1 MGNTLSCDSIQK
13 LSLHQKEESDSY
25 DVTDGSASSDS
36 NQLFVSGQNGEV
48 TTNAHKNEKNGKL
61 DKVLMVTPE
70 IDNVNKINNS
80 KKGSEAPP
88 ANTYDNKNNGTN
100 ENEIYGKL
108 DVLKPEMEN
117 SIEMNESK
125 KQSEV
130 PPADTN
136 ENENNG
142 NIDGLVMP
150 DMDNS
155 IEINKSKKY
164 SEQNNGVIFEIDS
177 CTFSDSEDE
186 LSMYLSAE
194 NMNKID
200 KNEKKLDNDIGIGN
214 VNTIKVQKSTGH
226 TNDEKNNI
234 DHVKHKSAMENSV
247 QNVKSMEVQM
257 SLDHINKVN
266 NNLESDKANDT
277 VVNDTGSLN
286 ENIAGETLNGNVEN
300 NATNS
305 KEKSQSGT
313 NCDENNGN
321 DPPAFIE
328 EQNNNDIGLQS
339 DIISVDDN
347 TDMTDDELS
356 MYLTPSESKEVSP
369 FNEKRKTIFTLHDL
383 KKEPQRTGLTA
394 SCNFQN
400 NQEPKYTNKDTD
412 FNKNITDELES
423 IKDIQLMQT
432 DKSADLKY
440 VPSLNTNQ
448 TEKQEVIETQKVYPK
463 TYFMPETAKV
473 SDSSVHLRTSSM
485 ITDKPSPIKQKDVRT
500 LEKMLHYSAE
510 GFSDQIII
518 QSPSKIISEPHSS
531 DTGLTRGNS
540 LVEIT
545 IIDADE
551 TKSHEETKVSVFA
564 ASSSAQLVSPAVKGV
579 HGSCIED
586 SKIVSK
592 EIIVLGQNSVPSMF
606 DENDNEQ
613 ESEFSIITHE
623 FLDNIKKQ
631 GNQKQEGMKHSYV
644 VDKGKGTKPK
654 SVKNKAVT
662 SSVKTTNKSKR
673 FDSFK
678 YPKQKAKNEQEPKS
692 ERPQVASGKFF
703 RKDNKLFIVTNVDG
717 KMVEKEFVRSQKE
730 DDIKLIKKFK
740 TETECE
746 VKAQTYVGEE
756 VQNNSG
762 NNKSSLKGISKNTMK
777 IDAFSDKMRG
787 KRLPTKA
794 AKAHIEGKFL
804 EKSKFA
810 DVKLQSIMKK
820 DIGMVS
826 GIRTSP
832 MVNAHNGPPVG
843 SNNQRALTSS
853 VIDLTRDSRGVKL
866 KNEIGNYEKASS
878 GSILQS
884 SQSEMA
890 VVSRN
895 LSSSYIDNNKPVRET
910 NGQDISSLSENLLK
924 DEKEK
929 SEIMSPQISETQNDV
944 HLSQEVTDNTKHS
957 NDVHQ
962 EIVIHSEGEENAD
975 IKPEKDLDEKDR
987 SKDLKDKATIRVF
1000 KVEQSPKK
1008 SGNGGKRM
1016 AKIIIL
1022 QDDGRYHEVDNVEI
1036 DEGTVVGTSSLTSVP
1051 VEKDSKSALLRS
1063 GARSREGRIRNGS
1076 SAESQ
1081 IDSKVKDSES
1091 SFVDAG
1097 VQSDICCCTCNCKC
1111 KAGVPS
1117 SAAKEKKAVKTNIT
1131 EERLEDTEALAKVKR
1146 QLRMNEEVS
1155 INVDRASADIHLNP
1169 AIKNEDLMDLS
1180 LEANCEDLVLKLRK
1194 QVELMRLIGKNKK
1207 KAGCIL
1213 SHQPLR
1219 RRKQPAEFSKEGET
1233 LNQQANILPKM
1244 TIISPARKI
1253 GSTSEPKSTCSEI
1266 ENKKE
1271 NKDSENSDVP
1281 KKGVKRKSREILSPR
1296 EQHIES
1302 LTDNKEKYC
1311 IKLKTELTT
1320 DVLKRSRLKAQVS
1333 SGSRRELKKLKIDM
1347 KQDIIDYPEKL
1358 NDTLTNNNS
1367 VQTRHTRQKVKSQEI
1382 SPVKKEISRTPSEK
1396 VSDTS
1401 PVQSEVK
1408 GNKNRRGPCKQMK
1421 NKAENVDPALEN
1433 TTILDKTVSNKSSEK
1448 KEESKKHKT
1457 TCKRELDNLFIDMVV
1472 GNKTTKSPS
1481 ANDQSDTQTTT
1492 TLKRKPQ
1499 NECHEEARENKQK
1512 SISPESKRS
1521 KSEKRSLGE
1530 SFSPIKKGKLILSD
1544 DFIPDISNAM
1554 EECLRLIKEKE
1565 KVIEEENVGGDSA
1578 EMKQETFEDHDM
1590 NFSETKTEMQVKSE
1604 TGKTSK
1610 NKVKESVPG
1619 GFEIGRQLC
1628 ENCGKFVTVYYT
1640 KTGLLCYVSEKQLV
1654 NIDDNEQQL
1663 CEACGSIDDSGSV
1676 KAHYVLQE
1684 KNQTIDES
1692 KKRKDI
1698 YERNQAT
1705 SKIDC
1710 VSGLKRSPKGRSRK
1724 IKPNKETSSKQL
1736 KVRFTEP
1743 KRSPKKDRSPKRR
1756 KIQDRSENN
1765 TEVKKKRK
1773 RLVKESRAMTKIK
1786 DKKPVNEKTDSN
1798 LEHSASVNPPMV
1810 KKSESS
1816 HLISVEHET
1825 DKTIE
1830 SVDINKM
1837 ESKITDSKATELESQ
1852 INSEDKIP
1860 DMGNKLRKVKG
1871 MKKIAARQLKRSEA
1885 LKHSRKSR
1893 LKHSPWHWQNRY
1905 PRKFEKF
1912 QRYEWK
1918 KLLKEDVTF
1927 DFHDIVKEEEKPNVK
1942 HLEKLMHEV
1951 LGKTK
1956 DPERKKKKKHRT
1968 EKKKDKDT
1976 INMPDT
1982 LTSPLERPR
1991 NFQGFQFSP
2000 TGHISSSE
2008 TETDI
2013 EGPFL
2018 SKPLSNIAD
2027 RVTDIQYVSEH
2038 QADTDSSGMKEF
2050 VAVKLDDISQHDDEI
2065 LLVDDVPVTI
2075 L

>member
-13 LSLHQKEESDSY
+13 LSLHKKEESDSY

-36 NQLFVSGQNGEV
+36 NQLFISGQNGEV

-61 DKVLMVTPE
+61 DKVTPE

-88 ANTYDNKNNGTN
+88 ANTNDNKNNGTN
-100 ENEIYGKL
+100 ENEIYRKL

-125 KQSEV
+125 KESEV

-214 VNTIKVQKSTGH
+214 MNTIEVQKSTDH

-247 QNVKSMEVQM
+247 RNVKSMEVQM

-286 ENIAGETLNGNVEN
+286 ENKAGETLNGNVEN
-300 NATNS
+300 NAINS

-321 DPPAFIE
+321 DPPGFIV
-328 EQNNNDIGLQS
+328 EQNKNDSGLQS

-347 TDMTDDELS
+347 TDVTDDELS

-369 FNEKRKTIFTLHDL
+369 LNEKRKAHLHDQ
-383 KKEPQRTGLTA
+383 KNEPQRTGVTA
-394 SCNFQN
+394 SCSSQN
-400 NQEPKYTNKDTD
+400 EQEPKYTHKDTD
-412 FNKNITDELES
+412 FNRNITDDLES
-423 IKDIQLMQT
+423 KDSQLMQI
-432 DKSADLKY
+432 DESADLKCNL
-440 VPSLNTNQ
+440 SLNTNQ
-448 TEKQEVIETQKVYPK
+448 TENQEVIETQKVYTE

-473 SDSSVHLRTSSM
+473 LDSSVHLRTSST
-485 ITDKPSPIKQKDVRT
+485 IVDKPSPIKQKDVRT

-518 QSPSKIISEPHSS
+518 QSPTKIMSEPQSAG
-531 DTGLTRGNS
+531 TGLTSRNS

-551 TKSHEETKVSVFA
+551 TKSHQETKDSVFA
-564 ASSSAQLVSPAVKGV
+564 ASSSAQLFSPAVKGI

-592 EIIVLGQNSVPSMF
+592 ETIVLGQNSMPSMF

-631 GNQKQEGMKHSYV
+631 GNQKQEGMKHSYI

-654 SVKNKAVT
+654 SVKNKALT

-678 YPKQKAKNEQEPKS
+678 YPKQKAKNDQEPKS

-746 VKAQTYVGEE
+746 VKAQTYVG
-756 VQNNSG
+756 NNSG
-762 NNKSSLKGISKNTMK
+762 NNKSSLKGISENTMK

-810 DVKLQSIMKK
+810 EVKLQSIMKK

-843 SNNQRALTSS
+843 SDNQGAMTSS

-895 LSSSYIDNNKPVRET
+895 LSSSYIDNNKPGRET

-929 SEIMSPQISETQNDV
+929 SEIMSPQNDV

-957 NDVHQ
+957 DDVHQ

-975 IKPEKDLDEKDR
+975 IKSEKDLDKKDR

-1063 GARSREGRIRNGS
+1063 GAISNKGGIRKGLS
-1076 SAESQ
+1076 TETEV
-1081 IDSKVKDSES
+1081 DTES

-1111 KAGVPS
+1111 KAGMPS
-1117 SAAKEKKAVKTNIT
+1117 SAAKEKQTVQTDRAEV
-1131 EERLEDTEALAKVKR
+1131 RLEDTEALANVKR
-1146 QLRMNEEVS
+1146 KLRINEEDSNV
-1155 INVDRASADIHLNP
+1155 VDRASADINLYP
-1169 AIKNEDLMDLS
+1169 AIKNDDLVDIS
-1180 LEANCEDLVLKLRK
+1180 LEATCEDLVLKLRK

-1219 RRKQPAEFSKEGET
+1219 RRKHPTEDIKEGEK
-1233 LNQQANILPKM
+1233 LNQQANM
-1244 TIISPARKI
+1244 TFISDDSRL
-1253 GSTSEPKSTCSEI
+1253 GSKSEQKRACSEI
-1266 ENKKE
+1266 
-1271 NKDSENSDVP
+1271 DVL
-1281 KKGVKRKSREILSPR
+1281 KKGVKRKSREILSPK
-1296 EQHIES
+1296 EQDLES
-1302 LTDNKEKYC
+1302 LTDDKEKSS
-1311 IKLKTELTT
+1311 IKLKTELTNG
-1320 DVLKRSRLKAQVS
+1320 VPKRARLKSERLETKFSSS
-1333 SGSRRELKKLKIDM
+1333 SGRELKKLKIDM
-1347 KQDIIDYPEKL
+1347 KQEIIDYSEELDEPIS
-1358 NDTLTNNNS
+1358 DNNS
-1367 VQTRHTRQKVKSQEI
+1367 VQTRFRRRKVQSPKI
-1382 SPVKKEISRTPSEK
+1382 SSVKKQISRTPCEK
-1396 VSDTS
+1396 SIDTH

-1408 GNKNRRGPCKQMK
+1408 GNKNRRGPCNTKQMK
-1421 NKAENVDPALEN
+1421 NKAENVDPDLEN
-1433 TTILDKTVSNKSSEK
+1433 TNILDKTVSNKNSSEK
-1448 KEESKKHKT
+1448 KEESKKHKSN
-1457 TCKRELDNLFIDMVV
+1457 CKRELDNLFIDMVV

-1499 NECHEEARENKQK
+1499 YECHKEARVNKQK
-1512 SISPESKRS
+1512 STSPESKSS
-1521 KSEKRSLGE
+1521 KTEKRSLGE

-1565 KVIEEENVGGDSA
+1565 KVVEEENDGGDSA
-1578 EMKQETFEDHDM
+1578 EMKQDTFEDSDM
-1590 NFSETKTEMQVKSE
+1590 NLSETKIKMEVKSE

-1619 GFEIGRQLC
+1619 GFEIERQLC

-1698 YERNQAT
+1698 YERNQTT

-1710 VSGLKRSPKGRSRK
+1710 VSGLKRSPKGRGRK

-1798 LEHSASVNPPMV
+1798 LEHSASVNPPIV

-1852 INSEDKIP
+1852 INSEDKRP

-1871 MKKIAARQLKRSEA
+1871 MKKLAARQLKRSEA

-1968 EKKKDKDT
+1968 EKIKDKDT

-2000 TGHISSSE
+2000 IGHISSSE

-2050 VAVKLDDISQHDDEI
+2050 VAVKLDDISKHDDEI
-2065 LLVDDVPVTI
+2065 HLVDDVPVTI